1 MATRYPKIA
10 VAERANTPPRN
21 MCKSIGMAPSRQRIE
36 LAPGETSLNFLQR
49 IYRSPRQPI
58 ARRMRAAM
66 AALQHEHP
74 KLTAMAVNGETFA
87 AMLDR
92 AIARSQAPLKQIE
105 HDPKETAEGITWT
118 GPLRDGG

>member
-1 MATRYPKIA
+1 VKPPSTSSSAFTA
-10 VAERANTPPRN
+10 VPA
-21 MCKSIGMAPSRQRIE
+21 SRSQ
-36 LAPGETSLNFLQR
+36 GECALQWR
-49 IYRSPRQPI
+49 
-58 ARRMRAAM
+58 
-66 AALQHEHP
+66 QHEHP